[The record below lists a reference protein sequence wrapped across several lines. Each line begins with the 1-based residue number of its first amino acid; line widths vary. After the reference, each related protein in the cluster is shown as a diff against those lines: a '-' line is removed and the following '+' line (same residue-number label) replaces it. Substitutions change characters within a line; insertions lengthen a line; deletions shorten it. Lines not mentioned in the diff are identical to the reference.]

1 MRSSAFAVAILA
13 VVLAA
18 CAAAAPAP
26 GTEHQG
32 PLPGATPAASSGA
45 TPPPPQVPAS
55 IARLAEGAMLFDDLG
70 SLHVPITASA
80 EAQKWFD
87 QGLRLNYGFN
97 HDEATRSFARGAVVD
112 PSCAMCFWGAALTLG
127 PNYNMGMLAASAQPV
142 SDALQRARELA
153 AGATQVEQALIGA
166 LGARY
171 VPLTAVDPLVVQVLP
186 RDYAVAMNEVAAR
199 FPADDDVQVL
209 AAEAAMDVDAWHL
222 WSLDGDPAPE
232 TEWIVSTLE
241 TVLARNPVHPGA
253 NHYYIHAV
261 EASKHPERALP
272 SAERLAGL
280 MPGAGHVVHMPAH
293 IFQRVGRY
301 AEASATNAK
310 AVEVDRA
317 YMKKV
322 TPPGRYPM
330 YLAHNYGFLSFSASM
345 EGRSAVAIDAARAAA
360 RALPPSMMAEM
371 RMPAMDF
378 FSAEPILA
386 MVRFGKWDA
395 LLAEPPPDPQCP
407 VMTAFWR
414 HGHGMALAAKGKL
427 TEARADLTALQKLAD
442 GATLDMQVGMSPAR
456 TVYSLAAKILEA
468 RIAGAAR
475 SPDARRLWEE
485 AVKLSD
491 GLAYSEP
498 DDWYYSVRTLQGAA
512 LLAAGM
518 AREAEAVYRQDL
530 SRKPNNGWSLFG
542 LWKSLEAQREL
553 AGAMEARAR
562 FERAWANADVK
573 LTASAF

>member
-1 MRSSAFAVAILA
+1 
-13 VVLAA
+13 
-18 CAAAAPAP
+18 
-26 GTEHQG
+26 
-32 PLPGATPAASSGA
+32 
-45 TPPPPQVPAS
+45 
-55 IARLAEGAMLFDDLG
+55 MLFDDLG

-261 EASKHPERALP
+261 EASKHPERYP
-272 SAERLAGL
+272 FTGSSRDR
-280 MPGAGHVVHMPAH
+280 VVA
-293 IFQRVGRY
+293 
-301 AEASATNAK
+301 
-310 AVEVDRA
+310 
-317 YMKKV
+317 
-322 TPPGRYPM
+322 
-330 YLAHNYGFLSFSASM
+330 
-345 EGRSAVAIDAARAAA
+345 
-360 RALPPSMMAEM
+360 
-371 RMPAMDF
+371 
-378 FSAEPILA
+378 
-386 MVRFGKWDA
+386 
-395 LLAEPPPDPQCP
+395 
-407 VMTAFWR
+407 
-414 HGHGMALAAKGKL
+414 
-427 TEARADLTALQKLAD
+427 
-442 GATLDMQVGMSPAR
+442 
-456 TVYSLAAKILEA
+456 
-468 RIAGAAR
+468 
-475 SPDARRLWEE
+475 
-485 AVKLSD
+485 
-491 GLAYSEP
+491 
-498 DDWYYSVRTLQGAA
+498 
-512 LLAAGM
+512 
-518 AREAEAVYRQDL
+518 
-530 SRKPNNGWSLFG
+530 
-542 LWKSLEAQREL
+542 
-553 AGAMEARAR
+553 
-562 FERAWANADVK
+562 
-573 LTASAF
+573 